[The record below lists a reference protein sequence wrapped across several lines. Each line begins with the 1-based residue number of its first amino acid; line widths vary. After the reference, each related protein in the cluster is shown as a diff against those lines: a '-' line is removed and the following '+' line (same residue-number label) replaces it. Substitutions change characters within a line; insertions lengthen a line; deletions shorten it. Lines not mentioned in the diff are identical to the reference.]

1 MAYRYCDICGN
12 IMSDMEGYCPNCGSP
27 ANSECRFFY
36 PPLQQYEYRRKIP
49 GRGFGISGM
58 VLGILGVVYGQ
69 MPIGVISSYN
79 AGAAVITVFPIIF
92 GVLALIFGILAVRK
106 GYSGGV
112 GKSGIV
118 LGAVTIFLCIIVILV
133 ACIQSGRS
141 YEPYYDYSYNFMDI

>member
-1 MAYRYCDICGN
+1 MAYRYCDTCGD
-12 IMSDMEGYCPNCGSP
+12 IMSDIEGYCPNCGSP
-27 ANSECRFFY
+27 VNSAEQFY
-36 PPLQQYEYRRKIP
+36 CPPPQQYQYKRKIP

-69 MPIGVISSYN
+69 MPLASIASYN
-79 AGAAVITVFPIIF
+79 IGAVVVAVFPLIF

-118 LGAVTIFLCIIVILV
+118 LGAITIFLCILAILAV
-133 ACIQSGRS
+133 CIQSGSR
-141 YEPYYDYSYNFMDI
+141 YEPYYDYNYNFMDM